1 MSYSFLG
8 LRPPTEPCFLLYFWL
23 GAHLTGI
30 ISIFST
36 GRKKECKILYR
47 KKDVFHAFFFS
58 AYNYIIYQRHG
69 LPEPTQNHP
78 SSIFA
83 FFLLLFL
90 SLLFFHSGPRLSPP
104 RELAPDHHPLTIES
118 EKKATLR
125 IFYLLS
131 YPTYPTTSLPFFRC
145 GQRQLP
151 ATSRNIRIDKTGLE
165 SRRASRKIK
174 DKRRK
179 RKKKRQENER

>member
-1 MSYSFLG
+1 ML
-8 LRPPTEPCFLLYFWL
+8 P
-23 GAHLTGI
+23 
-30 ISIFST
+30 SIFLAGSPPH
-36 GRKKECKILYR
+36 RDHFNLFNWKEEGVQDTLWEERRFLCSL
-47 KKDVFHAFFFS
+47 FS

-83 FFLLLFL
+83 FFPLLFL

>member
-1 MSYSFLG
+1 ML
-8 LRPPTEPCFLLYFWL
+8 
-23 GAHLTGI
+23 
-30 ISIFST
+30 
-36 GRKKECKILYR
+36 
-47 KKDVFHAFFFS
+47 FFFFP

-83 FFLLLFL
+83 FFPLLFL

-131 YPTYPTTSLPFFRC
+131 YPTYPTLFSAAANGNYLRPH
-145 GQRQLP
+145 GI
-151 ATSRNIRIDKTGLE
+151 SE
-165 SRRASRKIK
+165 
-174 DKRRK
+174 
-179 RKKKRQENER
+179 

>member
-1 MSYSFLG
+1 MSYSFPG
-8 LRPPTEPCFLLYFWL
+8 LIPPTEPCFLLYFWL

-36 GRKKECKILYR
+36 GRKEEGVQDTLWEERRFLCSL
-47 KKDVFHAFFFS
+47 FS

-83 FFLLLFL
+83 FFPLLFL

-151 ATSRNIRIDKTGLE
+151 ATSRNI
-165 SRRASRKIK
+165 
-174 DKRRK
+174 
-179 RKKKRQENER
+179 